1 MCKLHPAVAA
11 CVKLCCHDDTPA
23 RLAQGRSGGDDE
35 LDVPGDATGFAQKL
49 VLKDQAVPTVLEPAR
64 TPQTHLTKQCSGS
77 VRSDRSLTQH
87 PVRHHQQWRE
97 STADPRTAHLLH
109 LLSRS
114 SLLQYG
120 AVLSGHAA
128 SIAEKESGDQ

>member
-35 LDVPGDATGFAQKL
+35 LDVPGDGVCAICTHTRKEALCSAFDSSPEL
-49 VLKDQAVPTVLEPAR
+49 VSNQ
-64 TPQTHLTKQCSGS
+64 HLTKQCSGS
-77 VRSDRSLTQH
+77 VRIVTDLSLSAQSGTISSG
-87 PVRHHQQWRE
+87 E
-97 STADPRTAHLLH
+97 STPLTPE
-109 LLSRS
+109 
-114 SLLQYG
+114 QNG

-128 SIAEKESGDQ
+128 SMAEKASGGQ